1 MIKLIHPNFDDLN
14 EPLVQLVKL
23 SSRGLRNED
32 RRWLV
37 KRAASDLLH
46 SIDNVKLHSGE
57 QLIHLIAMGSTE
69 GFGHNR
75 NGDGFKAANLRKYH
89 DTFVKHAHLYRDH
102 LNKNPAKSYGRVV
115 ASTFHEP
122 MQRVELL
129 VALNGNEKAAKVNGG
144 LVADREME
152 KLAAGQ
158 PLAVSM
164 ACTVPFDKC
173 SYCGNEAKTRADYCT
188 SSDTGGSCKAGGLM
202 HKIGSLVEVDGKL
215 HQLHA
220 DNPDPSFFDIS
231 HVYRPADR
239 TAYVSGLLKSA
250 GASPVLSGAFEA
262 ELAGVTAP
270 LGVLLAT
277 KSSVIPASLLKRAYQ
292 LAELEDAVAAGT
304 LPVGY
309 VDSFENSTNTAAPLP
324 KQASDQLGS
333 FLGALAAARVTL
345 PVAGFIELVTG
356 LPQEKAAAAAIQVRN
371 ALPGVYS
378 RLLADNDQLTAVSYY
393 TPGACTNSEFMK
405 WAMAAA
411 DSCGMT
417 KEAATRR
424 LRLAAVR
431 TELRDH
437 TGLDLMKTASV
448 MQSAPA
454 SQLAMHY
461 ALYKLAFLG
470 AFSDFENEALLT
482 DKLIVLQNYAN

>member
-1 MIKLIHPNFDDLN
+1 MIKLVHPNFEDGN

-32 RRWLV
+32 RSWLV

-46 SIDNVKLHSGE
+46 SIDSVQLKPGE

-75 NGDGFKAANLRKYH
+75 NGDGFKAASLRKYH

-129 VALNGNEKAAKVNGG
+129 VALNGNEKAAQANKG
-144 LVADREME
+144 LVADRELE
-152 KLAAGQ
+152 KLSSGQ

-173 SYCGNEAKTRADYCT
+173 SYCENEAKTRADYCRGVT
-188 SSDTGGSCKAGGLM
+188 DGGHCKAGGLM
-202 HKIGSLVEVDGKL
+202 HKIGSLVEIDGKL

-220 DNPDPSFFDIS
+220 DNPDPMFFDIS

-250 GASPVLSGAFEA
+250 GAVPVLSGAFEA
-262 ELAGVTAP
+262 EIAGVTAP
-270 LGVLLAT
+270 LDVLLAT
-277 KSSVIPASLLKRAYQ
+277 KRASVSTAILKQAYR
-292 LAELEDAVAAGT
+292 LAEFEDAVASGT

-309 VDSFENSTNTAAPLP
+309 VDSFENSTNQPPPIP
-324 KQASDQLGS
+324 KQASAQLNT
-333 FLGALAAARVTL
+333 FLGALSAAHVIL
-345 PVAGFIELVTG
+345 PVTSFVELVTG
-356 LPQEKAAAAAIQVRN
+356 LPQEKAAAVAIAVRK

-378 RLLADNDQLTAVSYY
+378 RLIADNEQLSGTASYAPVS
-393 TPGACTNSEFMK
+393 CTNSEYMK
-405 WAMAAA
+405 WAMAVA

-417 KEAATRR
+417 KQAATRR

-431 TELRDH
+431 NELRDH
-437 TGLDLMKTASV
+437 TNLDLMKTASV
-448 MQSAPA
+448 LQSAPA
-454 SQLAMHY
+454 TQLAMHY

-470 AFSDFENEALLT
+470 AFTEFENEALLT
-482 DKLIVLQNYAN
+482 DQLIVLQNYAN